1 MISCQKTF
9 MTFMTHNVQNI
20 ITVWSCHKIVGCQ
33 ELSRQNRTKF
43 VRFVIESLNYS
54 TPRST
59 FNLSQLFSPTVHD
72 NLAYF
77 RLSKNSR
84 DVKVV
89 MRVRRTNQSKTWNT
103 EQIMYQSR
111 DPLPPSYRKRLR
123 WHIANDSNF
132 VILTTGSLSNK
143 IEMRRFG
150 RNTQFCI
157 SQLAGGVWGCSTGG
171 GGGG

>member
-1 MISCQKTF
+1 MTIPTSYCFRKSVTVISCQKTF

-132 VILTTGSLSNK
+132 VILTTGFGQTVTLV
-143 IEMRRFG
+143 IE
-150 RNTQFCI
+150 
-157 SQLAGGVWGCSTGG
+157 
-171 GGGG
+171 